1 MIETDDPR
9 SSDTATA
16 SRFRDGRDGCPPMP
30 AAAQRT
36 LDDVAEAL
44 GLATDLLGRI
54 DQRGPDR
61 DVAAASLMEASALLQ
76 AFIRIE
82 DPETRQRCLAFV
94 QAASAQVRGRG

>member
-9 SSDTATA
+9 SSDTSTA
-16 SRFRDGRDGCPPMP
+16 SRFRDGRDCPPMP

>member
-1 MIETDDPR
+1 MFETDDPR
-9 SSDTATA
+9 PSEA
-16 SRFRDGRDGCPPMP
+16 SGTSKFDAERSFGQPLP

-54 DQRGPDR
+54 DPGASDR
-61 DVAAASLMEASALLQ
+61 DIAAASLAEASALLE

-82 DPETRQRCLAFV
+82 DPTLRQRCLAFV
-94 QAASAQVRGRG
+94 QAAAGQVQGRG

>member
-1 MIETDDPR
+1 MFETDDPR
-9 SSDTATA
+9 PSETTGTSKFGTEHA
-16 SRFRDGRDGCPPMP
+16 SGRPLP

-54 DQRGPDR
+54 DSAAPNR
-61 DVAAASLMEASALLQ
+61 DIAAASLAEASALLQ

-82 DPETRQRCLAFV
+82 DAATRQRCLAFV
-94 QAASAQVRGRG
+94 QAAAAEVQGRS